1 MGTMQNALRVAG
13 WCFIAMA
20 IVGLAATVTM
30 RPLIFPSLGPTA
42 MMQFTNPLDRNS
54 SPRHV
59 LIGHFTGAA
68 AGYAALALTG
78 LLGVPL
84 SADVGIHRVVAAAIA
99 LALTS
104 CLLILLKAEHPP
116 AGATTLIVALGILPK
131 IEDLLVLMAAVV
143 ALTALAFLLNRA
155 TRIPYPVWQSIR
167 E

>member
-20 IVGLAATVTM
+20 MVGLAAAVTM

-42 MMQFTNPLDRNS
+42 MMQFTNPLDPNA

-59 LIGHFTGAA
+59 LIGHFVGAA

-78 LLGVPL
+78 LVGVPL
-84 SADVGIHRVVAAAIA
+84 SAEIGLPRVVAAAIA

-116 AGATTLIVALGILPK
+116 AGATTLIVALGILPRV
-131 IEDLLVLMAAVV
+131 EDILFLMAAVL
-143 ALTALAFLLNRA
+143 ALTVLAFLLNRA
-155 TRIPYPVWQSIR
+155 ARIPYPVWQSIP